1 MYNLEQNIYSN
12 FEWKNDSKYRYRYY
26 KKYDPTKK
34 VRALIM
40 GHCGSGKTH
49 FINKMCNANLPMG
62 VTGSSYTRDI
72 DYLSCA
78 YFP

>member
-1 MYNLEQNIYSN
+1 
-12 FEWKNDSKYRYRYY
+12 
-26 KKYDPTKK
+26 
-34 VRALIM
+34 M

-78 YFP
+78 YFPQNQFLLYDSPGTNSK